1 MTFSAFVT
9 ATRPKKVR
17 TKAGELR
24 FSGHWD
30 FSSCWTFCCLALVK
44 HLKGDQ
50 TLDLSGSR
58 LWDDPCRVE
67 VLNRLQTWDN
77 RGFQAGRCKDDE
89 IVSECRILW
98 FIICK
103 IQIEIDECGHQICFS
118 CTHREA
124 EQIISVGYIEKKL
137 LGKMRD
143 SQCLT
148 DSSLSAFQ
156 YLRKLVPLCRLL
168 RERIQTMLLPPDFL
182 LGKYESWWTI
192 LHRSS

>member
-1 MTFSAFVT
+1 MDFINKDGQKGKFANQVAKFIGLPILFIIAFFEKTELSVFLLNTVEDDFFSICNGNKA
-9 ATRPKKVR
+9 KKFGQRLV
-17 TKAGELR
+17 
-24 FSGHWD
+24 SCD
-30 FSSCWTFCCLALVK
+30 FLDIGIFRLVGLFCCLALVK

-124 EQIISVGYIEKKL
+124 EQIISVGYIEKN
-137 LGKMRD
+137 
-143 SQCLT
+143 CLEKCVIVN
-148 DSSLSAFQ
+148 A
-156 YLRKLVPLCRLL
+156 
-168 RERIQTMLLPPDFL
+168 
-182 LGKYESWWTI
+182 
-192 LHRSS
+192 

>member
-1 MTFSAFVT
+1 MDFINKDGQKGKFANQVAKFIGLPILFIIAFFEKTELSVFLLNTVEDDFFSICNGNKA
-9 ATRPKKVR
+9 KKFGQRLV
-17 TKAGELR
+17 
-24 FSGHWD
+24 SCD
-30 FSSCWTFCCLALVK
+30 FLDIGIFRLVGLFCCLALVK

-124 EQIISVGYIEKKL
+124 EQIISVGYIVKNCLEK
-137 LGKMRD
+137 
-143 SQCLT
+143 CVIVN
-148 DSSLSAFQ
+148 A
-156 YLRKLVPLCRLL
+156 
-168 RERIQTMLLPPDFL
+168 
-182 LGKYESWWTI
+182 
-192 LHRSS
+192 

>member
-1 MTFSAFVT
+1 MDFINKDGQKGKFANQVAKFIGLPILFIIAFFEKTELSVFLLNTVEDDFFSICNGNKA
-9 ATRPKKVR
+9 KKFGQRLV
-17 TKAGELR
+17 
-24 FSGHWD
+24 SCD
-30 FSSCWTFCCLALVK
+30 FLDIGIFRLVGLFCCLALVK

-124 EQIISVGYIEKKL
+124 EQIISVGYIVKNRLEK
-137 LGKMRD
+137 
-143 SQCLT
+143 CVIVN
-148 DSSLSAFQ
+148 A
-156 YLRKLVPLCRLL
+156 
-168 RERIQTMLLPPDFL
+168 
-182 LGKYESWWTI
+182 
-192 LHRSS
+192 